1 MERIVRRAHFAF
13 FSVIASD
20 KLSDKVV
27 MECHKAILAICHDN
41 ERLVIQKSI
50 LLFLFLLWL
59 FS

>member
-41 ERLVIQKSI
+41 ERLVIRY
-50 LLFLFLLWL
+50 
-59 FS
+59 